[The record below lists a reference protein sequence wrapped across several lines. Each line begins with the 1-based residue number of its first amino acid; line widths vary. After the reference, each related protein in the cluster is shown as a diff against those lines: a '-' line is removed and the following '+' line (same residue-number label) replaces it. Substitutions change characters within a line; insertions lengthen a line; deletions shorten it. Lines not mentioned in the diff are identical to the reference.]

1 MEELLSKLEA
11 INLRFQ
17 EVEKSIGDPD
27 LIADQKAYRDAMR
40 EYRRLE
46 PIAEHARSFR
56 GVWDDLQQAKEWA
69 SSEEEDFRQMGREEV
84 PVLQEMLEDL
94 SQIAREMLLPRDE
107 ARLVF
112 KIFHPFLAMLELNV
126 QRS

>member
-11 INLRFQ
+11 IFIRFN

-46 PIAEHARSFR
+46 PIAEHSQIFKGA
-56 GVWDDLQQAKEWA
+56 WDDLQQAKEWA
-69 SSEEEDFRQMGREEV
+69 SSEDEEYRQMGK
-84 PVLQEMLEDL
+84 EDG
-94 SQIAREMLLPRDE
+94 
-107 ARLVF
+107 
-112 KIFHPFLAMLELNV
+112 
-126 QRS
+126 